1 MPNPSIMNKE
11 EPVSQTEFEEERRRA
26 RDRPALSVGDI
37 YEDCAFHPVLCVSV
51 DYEQDDISGISLID
65 GTYPRSCSLRHC
77 GVRKLSVEEAWEIRR
92 TGPADPKVREKLSAE
107 RRWWR
112 G

>member
-1 MPNPSIMNKE
+1 MEDDDFPFQAK
-11 EPVSQTEFEEERRRA
+11 FEAEMRRA
-26 RDRPALSVGDI
+26 REQLGLSVGDI
-37 YEDCAFHPVLCVSV
+37 YEDCAYHPVLCVSV

-65 GTYPRSCSLRHC
+65 GTHPRSCSLRHC
-77 GVRKLSVEEAWEIRR
+77 GVRKLTVEEAWEIRR
-92 TGPADPKVREKLSAE
+92 KGPADPEVRERIAPE